1 MPLSVSFLCS
11 YTYEDDEGIFPECQF
26 VFDLELPLNFQP
38 HIGDGEVQAFYYYP
52 IEKVKATIDYKS
64 VCESLFML
72 TKATFI

>member
-1 MPLSVSFLCS
+1 MPPSVSFLCS

-52 IEKVKATIDYKS
+52 IEKVILGWNA
-64 VCESLFML
+64 M
-72 TKATFI
+72 